1 MKKLFIIASA
11 FALFSFIAADGP
23 LTKKERKYAADLLKD
38 SEKNLEKS
46 IAGLSEAQ
54 LSFKASDSA
63 WSVDGCVKHLAVS
76 EKILWGALEE
86 SLKKPANAE
95 KRADI
100 KVTDDQLVN
109 FQEGRQTKLKTLDVL
124 KPENTTYASSAEA
137 LTSIKESRKKIIQFL
152 NSTQDDMR
160 NHVVE
165 LPFGSFDAYQV
176 VLLIGSHSIRH
187 TKQIEEVKASA
198 GFPSN

>member
-11 FALFSFIAADGP
+11 FALISFIAADAP
-23 LTKKERKYAADLLKD
+23 LTKKERKYAADLLKE

-46 IAGLSEAQ
+46 IAGLSDGQ
-54 LSFKASDSA
+54 LSFKASDSS
-63 WSVDGCVKHLAVS
+63 WSAEGCVKHLAVS

-86 SLKKPANAE
+86 ALKKPANAE

-124 KPENTTYASSAEA
+124 KPENTTYASAAEA
-137 LTSIKESRKKIIQFL
+137 LNSIKESRKKIIDFL
-152 NSTQDDMR
+152 NTTQDDMR

>member
-11 FALFSFIAADGP
+11 FVLLSFIAADTP
-23 LTKKERKYAADLLKD
+23 LTKKERKYAADLLME

-46 IAGLSEAQ
+46 VAGLSDAQ
-54 LSFKASDSA
+54 LSFKASDST
-63 WSVDGCVKHLAVS
+63 WSVEGCVKHLAVL
-76 EKILWGALEE
+76 EKILWGAVEE

-100 KVTDDQLVN
+100 KVTDEQLVN

-124 KPENTTYASSAEA
+124 KPENTTYASATEA
-137 LTSIKESRKKIIQFL
+137 LNSIKESRKKIIDFM

-176 VLLIGSHSIRH
+176 VLLIGSHSKRH

>member
-1 MKKLFIIASA
+1 MKKLFIIAGA
-11 FALFSFIAADGP
+11 CALLSFIIADTP
-23 LTKKERKYAADLLKD
+23 LTQKERKYAADLLAET
-38 SEKNLEKS
+38 EKNLEQS
-46 IAGLSEAQ
+46 VAGLSDAQ
-54 LSFKASDSA
+54 LNFKASDST

-86 SLKKPANAE
+86 ALKKPANAE

-100 KVTDDQLVN
+100 KVTDEQLVN
-109 FQEGRQTKLKTLDVL
+109 FQEGRQVKLKTLDVL
-124 KPENTTYASSAEA
+124 KPENTTYASTTEA
-137 LTSIKESRKKIIQFL
+137 LNSIKESRKKIIDFM
-152 NSTQDDMR
+152 NTTKDDMR

-176 VLLIGSHSIRH
+176 VLLIGSHSKRH
-187 TKQIEEVKASA
+187 TKQIEEVKAST